1 MKNAILSTL
10 NYRVLIILLE
20 TIAVFVIYKIFN
32 VNVDVDFFIFSIA
45 IVFPLVFSITSAY
58 QRRQDSIIEFSKF
71 RNKIIDISNLMYA
84 VNGFKKEDYNMIYNS
99 LLGIQKVFLEYLIND
114 KDPNSYHKIRHQRK
128 DIFKKIISYKELF
141 NEREKDSIIGVKN
154 EMFLSMEKLNG
165 IKLHNTPI
173 SLRRYCLIFIYISPF
188 LFNTKLISE
197 EQFQIFLGFD
207 LPISVLFSMLISFI
221 LMALYNIQDYIENP
235 FDQQG
240 LDDLKIDQMKINDDE
255 NLYV

>member
-10 NYRVLIILLE
+10 NYRVLIVLIE
-20 TIAVFVIYKIFN
+20 TIAVFVIYKIFD

-114 KDPNSYHKIRHQRK
+114 KDPSSYHKIRQQRK

>member
-10 NYRVLIILLE
+10 NYRVFLILIE
-20 TIAVFVIYKIFN
+20 TLSIFSIYKHFQ
-32 VNVDVDFFIFSIA
+32 VKVDVDFFIFSIA

-58 QRRQDSIIEFSKF
+58 QRRQDSIIEFSNF

-84 VNGFKKEDYNMIYNS
+84 VNGFKKEDYNMIFQK
-99 LLGIQKVFLEYLIND
+99 LLNIQEEFLNYLIQD
-114 KDPNSYHKIRHQRK
+114 KNSDAYRNIRQQRK
-128 DIFKKIISYKELF
+128 ELFKEIISYKELY

-188 LFNTKLISE
+188 LFNTKLISDD
-197 EQFQIFLGFD
+197 QFQIFLGVD
-207 LPISVLFSMLISFI
+207 LPVSVLFSMLISFI

-235 FDQQG
+235 FDQKG
-240 LDDLKIDQMKINDDE
+240 LDDLKIDDLKINEME
-255 NLYV
+255 NLYH